1 MQRRHLLLAAAAL
14 PARSAFAHHGWSS
27 FDTGRPLY
35 LSGRAR
41 KVAWRNPHAE
51 FDLEL
56 DADLKLPA
64 DLAKRPVPAQSAGID
79 GARLFASFARIPER
93 GLAAGEREMHV
104 RARQTDIGQDALV
117 GMEQKVELGTMAAG
131 FGDPRHSAT
140 QAAQAAPGSDPKIAS
155 EVRIEF
161 GARQGDGRDG
171 QHGRLL
177 KVSPIPPLP
186 SRYGTR
192 RD

>member
-79 GARLFASFARIPER
+79 GARLFASAQLPTRKARLWHVE
-93 GLAAGEREMHV
+93 LAPLTRMGAWNVTELRDGDAVAMVGYTFAGEKGEPVLRVEYL
-104 RARQTDIGQDALV
+104 LV
-117 GMEQKVELGTMAAG
+117 GT
-131 FGDPRHSAT
+131 AT
-140 QAAQAAPGSDPKIAS
+140 YGLRS
-155 EVRIEF
+155 
-161 GARQGDGRDG
+161 
-171 QHGRLL
+171 
-177 KVSPIPPLP
+177 SPA
-186 SRYGTR
+186 
-192 RD
+192 